1 MPVPHVVGA
10 TFQVAAGPPY
20 TPRIAGAH
28 DRWQEYTERGG
39 AAADDAR
46 HVQLVKEQQR
56 RSVTPSVAAGASSV
70 RLIEVSPEKK
80 TVSKNTDL
88 LIDLNFDVAPEAESR
103 RQSYAIAASADARAI
118 TQSTM
123 SLLD

>member
-1 MPVPHVVGA
+1 MAVGA
-10 TFQVAAGPPY
+10 TFQVAAIPSS
-20 TPRIAGAH
+20 TPGIASAH
-28 DRWQEYTERGG
+28 DRWQEYTEGGG

-56 RSVTPSVAAGASSV
+56 RNVTPSVAAGASSA

-88 LIDLNFDVAPEAESR
+88 LIDLNFDVAPEAEPR
-103 RQSYAIAASADARAI
+103 RQSYVNAASADARVT